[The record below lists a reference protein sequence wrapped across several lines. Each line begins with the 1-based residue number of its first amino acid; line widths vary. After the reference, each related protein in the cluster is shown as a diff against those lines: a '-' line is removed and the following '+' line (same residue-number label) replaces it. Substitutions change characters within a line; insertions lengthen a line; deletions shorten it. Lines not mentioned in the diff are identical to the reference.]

1 MNTYLSCRIRKT
13 LHTAAG
19 HRPLEL
25 SFELERGK
33 LLAIHGPS
41 GAGKTT
47 LLRILA
53 GLTDIDEGH
62 IAGNGVIWRDTTLR
76 VNIPARKRPVG
87 MVFQDF
93 ALFPHLNVRE
103 NLEFALPSGEDPR
116 VIPELIGLMELQSLQ
131 QARPAQLSG
140 GQQQRVA
147 LGRAIVR
154 KPELLLLDEPLSAL
168 DDEMRSRLQ
177 DYLLRAHRQ
186 FHLTTILVSHSLPE
200 IFRLADEVIRLDK
213 GRSIGRGTPAEIFLQ
228 QGSTDPFMLAG
239 EVIDILDEGPSF
251 TISVLCANTLLPVK
265 TTPGQAARLRKG
277 QKVMISSESFEPRI
291 LFMNEMSNKFDI

>member
-1 MNTYLSCRIRKT
+1 MSTYLICRIRKT
-13 LHTAAG
+13 LHTAHG
-19 HRPLEL
+19 RLPLEL
-25 SFELERGK
+25 SFELEKGK

-62 IAGNGVIWRDTTLR
+62 IAANGVTWRDTALR
-76 VNIPARKRPVG
+76 VNIPARKRPIG

-93 ALFPHLNVRE
+93 ALFPHLNVRQ
-103 NLEFALPSGEDPR
+103 NLEFALPAGEDPR
-116 VIPELIGLMELQSLQ
+116 VVPELIELMELEPLML
-131 QARPAQLSG
+131 ARPAQLSG

-154 KPELLLLDEPLSAL
+154 RPDLLLLDEPLSAL

-186 FHLTTILVSHSLPE
+186 FRLTTILVSHSLPE
-200 IFRLADEVIRLDK
+200 IFRLADEVISLDK
-213 GRSIGRGTPAEIFLQ
+213 GRMIRRGTPADTFLQ
-228 QGSTDPFMLAG
+228 PGSPGAFMLAG
-239 EVIDILDEGPSF
+239 EVIAIIPEGPLFS
-251 TISVLCANTLLPVK
+251 ISVLCANTLLPVK
-265 TTPGQAARLRKG
+265 TTPQQAALLHKG
-277 QKVMISSESFEPRI
+277 QKVMVGSESFEPRI
-291 LFMNEMSNKFDI
+291 FVVE